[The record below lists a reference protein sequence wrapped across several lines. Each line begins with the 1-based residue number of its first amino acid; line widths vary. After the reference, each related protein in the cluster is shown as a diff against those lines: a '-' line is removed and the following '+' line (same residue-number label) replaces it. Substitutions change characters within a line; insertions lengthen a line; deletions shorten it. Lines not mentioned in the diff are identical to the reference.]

1 MKEYAAGVYE
11 AQMDMIFLR
20 GSIAIIE
27 DETESDAHP
36 MMFISKI
43 DNMKVDVKSKSM
55 FLVGEVDY
63 DVIEKSNRF
72 YSNYM
77 SNTSRM
83 KRKDTLL
90 ESYA

>member
-1 MKEYAAGVYE
+1 
-11 AQMDMIFLR
+11 MDMIFLR

>member
-1 MKEYAAGVYE
+1 
-11 AQMDMIFLR
+11 MIFLR
-20 GSIAIIE
+20 GSITIIE
-27 DETESDAHP
+27 DETESEAHP

-43 DNMKVDVKSKSM
+43 DNMKVEVKSKSM

-72 YSNYM
+72 YSNYVG
-77 SNTSRM
+77 NTSRLR
-83 KRKDTLL
+83 KKDTLL

>member
-1 MKEYAAGVYE
+1 MKEYAPGVYE
-11 AQMDMIFLR
+11 AQVDMIFLR